1 MWSAVSN
8 SAYQGKLVRLVHAGT
23 DAESFIAANLRR
35 LRWLVGWISD
45 VERQLP
51 GAHSGNSGGRFRCRP
66 ARRYSQGKS
75 RLGAAIRR
83 QTLSH
88 WAHSS
93 WRRLDFITERTSL
106 PKFRSFWRFS

>member
-1 MWSAVSN
+1 M
-8 SAYQGKLVRLVHAGT
+8 T
-23 DAESFIAANLRR
+23 DRIWPVDDIASFGLT
-35 LRWLVGWISD
+35 GCS
-45 VERQLP
+45 
-51 GAHSGNSGGRFRCRP
+51 RCRP

-75 RLGAAIRR
+75 RLGAAIRQ

>member
-51 GAHSGNSGGRFRCRP
+51 GAHSGNSGGRFRCLAVAQRP
-66 ARRYSQGKS
+66 CACRAK
-75 RLGAAIRR
+75 
-83 QTLSH
+83 
-88 WAHSS
+88 
-93 WRRLDFITERTSL
+93 RTMVKNLCGIEDDQKPS
-106 PKFRSFWRFS
+106 